1 MASNIT
7 VPLLAGAEVL
17 ALNADT
23 PRVQYAYVDGKR
35 SDTPKLHPISGGKA
49 YRVRALLKLSAD
61 VAEEI
66 ALVIDDDAPL
76 GGALRP
82 VRIDTSTATLS
93 IRPEDAF
100 SLIFTVHAT
109 LLREKGA

>member
-23 PRVQYAYVDGKR
+23 PRPQFAYIDGKR
-35 SDTPKLHPISGGKA
+35 TETPKLHPVSGRKA
-49 YRVRALLKLSAD
+49 YRVRALLKLSET
-61 VAEEI
+61 VAEEVN
-66 ALVIDDDAPL
+66 LVIDDDAPL

-82 VRIDTSTATLS
+82 VRIDPSTATLS
-93 IRPEDAF
+93 IRPEDSF
-100 SLIFTVHAT
+100 NLIFTVHAT

>member
-1 MASNIT
+1 MASSIT
-7 VPLLAGAEVL
+7 VPLLPGAEVL

-23 PRVQYAYVDGKR
+23 PRAQYEYVDGKR
-35 SDTPKLHPISGGKA
+35 TETPKLHPVSGRKA
-49 YRVRALLKLSAD
+49 YRVRALLKLSVD

-66 ALVIDDDAPL
+66 TLVIDDDVPL

-93 IRPEDAF
+93 IRPEDSF
-100 SLIFTVHAT
+100 NLIFTVHAT
-109 LLREKGA
+109 LLPEKGA